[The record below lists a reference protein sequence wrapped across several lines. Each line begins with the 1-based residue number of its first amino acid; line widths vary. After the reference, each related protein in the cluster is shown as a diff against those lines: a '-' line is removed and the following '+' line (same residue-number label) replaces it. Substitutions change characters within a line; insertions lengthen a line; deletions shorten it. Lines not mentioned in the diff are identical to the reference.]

1 MKRRRVYSVLL
12 SAVLSAGMAFGS
24 IAAPAFAAET
34 EAVSE
39 DAQKGGIVEELRI
52 GITKDI
58 EPRSLASEQG
68 QFGRMNYNA
77 FCAGTMLTRDQ
88 NNEIQPNLMTDW
100 EIQDDGSTILA
111 TFATDQGITWHDG
124 EPFTIDDVI
133 FLSIT

>member
-52 GITKDI
+52 GIT
-58 EPRSLASEQG
+58 
-68 QFGRMNYNA
+68 
-77 FCAGTMLTRDQ
+77 
-88 NNEIQPNLMTDW
+88 
-100 EIQDDGSTILA
+100 
-111 TFATDQGITWHDG
+111 
-124 EPFTIDDVI
+124 
-133 FLSIT
+133 